1 MAKIEELAI
10 AVLAYDSLLARALI
24 QGFYDPAL
32 NLAHISKPDTA
43 DPEILATSAALIELL
58 ALRRGQKAPAWT
70 EDVGPLR
77 ESRYLL
83 RAAASMRRLRRLC
96 ETEAPEPL
104 RKRRLFAPPNF
115 LEFA

>member
-1 MAKIEELAI
+1 MAKIEDLAT
-10 AVLAYDSLLARALI
+10 AVLTYDSLLARALI

-32 NLAHISKPDTA
+32 NLTHIPRPDS
-43 DPEILATSAALIELL
+43 DDQEVLATSAALLELL

-77 ESRYLL
+77 ESRHLL
-83 RAAASMRRLRRLC
+83 RAAESMRRLRQLC
-96 ETEAPEPL
+96 ETESPEPL

-115 LEFA
+115 LEFV